1 MNDRHHEQGRT
12 SLRVATYNVHHGADV
27 DDRLDLARTAAMI
40 AATGAELVG
49 LQEVDRHW
57 SERSAFADQAGWL
70 AERLGMRVAYAAN
83 LDLQHPVAVGLER
96 RQYGTA
102 ILSRH
107 PIRSFVN
114 SSLPGVHGGEP
125 RGFLAADLD
134 VPTGEGTPESLCFA
148 TTHLS
153 EASPRAREKE
163 VARIRELLGPAP
175 SRTIVTGDLNAL
187 PGTPELKL
195 LTEVLVDAWPAARV
209 PGVGAGDTFSSTY
222 PERRIDYVLV
232 SPDITVEAA
241 RVLTDADAS
250 DHLPLVA
257 DLTW

>member
-1 MNDRHHEQGRT
+1 MNDWHHEQGRT
-12 SLRVATYNVHHGADV
+12 SLRVATYNIHHGADV
-27 DDRLDLARTAAMI
+27 ADRLDLARTAAAI
-40 AATGAELVG
+40 AASGAGLVG

-70 AERLGMRVAYAAN
+70 AERLEMRVAYAAN
-83 LDLQHPVAVGLER
+83 LDLHPVAVGQER

-102 ILSRH
+102 ILSRY

-114 SSLPGVHGGEP
+114 SSLPGVQGGEP
-125 RGFLAADLD
+125 RGFLAAEVDLSS
-134 VPTGEGTPESLCFA
+134 GQGTPRPLCFA

-163 VARIRELLGPAP
+163 AARIRELLGPTP
-175 SRTIVTGDLNAL
+175 RSTIVTGDLNAL

-195 LTEVLVDAWPAARV
+195 LTEVLVDAWSAVHTSEEDAGYTFPA
-209 PGVGAGDTFSSTY
+209 TL

-232 SPDITVEAA
+232 SPDIKVEAA
-241 RVLTDADAS
+241 RIRTDEASS

>member
-1 MNDRHHEQGRT
+1 MNDGHHEHGRT
-12 SLRVATYNVHHGADV
+12 SLRVATYNIHHGADV
-27 DDRLDLARTAAMI
+27 ADRLDLARTAAVI
-40 AATGAELVG
+40 AASGARLVG

-70 AERLGMRVAYAAN
+70 AERLEMRVAYAAN
-83 LDLQHPVAVGLER
+83 LDLHPVAVGQER

-102 ILSRH
+102 ILSRY

-114 SSLPGVHGGEP
+114 SSLPGVQGGEP
-125 RGFLAADLD
+125 RGFLAAEVDLAS
-134 VPTGEGTPESLCFA
+134 GQGTPQPLWFA

-163 VARIRELLGPAP
+163 AARIRELLGPTP
-175 SRTIVTGDLNAL
+175 RRTIVTGDLNAR

-195 LTEVLVDAWPAARV
+195 LTEVLVDAWSAVHPSEED
-209 PGVGAGDTFSSTY
+209 AGHTFSAAH
-222 PERRIDYVLV
+222 PERRIDYALV

-241 RVLTDADAS
+241 RVIPDVDAS
-250 DHLPLVA
+250 DHLPLVV